1 MLRVYDLDGTLIST
15 RTANLQAYRAIGVE
29 PPRDFHQMDWKLW
42 CSEDGHDKKNE
53 MLPRFLHTLEFL
65 PLWEDYCYHYAT
77 ADVEEPIIL
86 SNISAGAF
94 KFVQDIIQ
102 GDYPWFGTSVHI
114 QMDRPKKIEFI
125 KSRTSKGI
133 YYDDSLATCQ
143 AVANI
148 PGWQAVHV
156 LQEGMR

>member
-1 MLRVYDLDGTLIST
+1 
-15 RTANLQAYRAIGVE
+15 
-29 PPRDFHQMDWKLW
+29 
-42 CSEDGHDKKNE
+42 
-53 MLPRFLHTLEFL
+53 MLPRFLHTLEYL
-65 PLWEDYCYHYAT
+65 PLWFDYEQWYVNELVT
-77 ADVEEPIIL
+77 PIIL
-86 SNISAGAF
+86 SNISVAAF